1 MGIEICFA
9 KASKVVGERGRKMVD
24 QWVNIIADD
33 LGPALFLRLHI
44 YPGRTAR
51 QLVSQASLKEPHWPA
66 WLSLRGFQ
74 MGRCLCSEI

>member
-51 QLVSQASLKEPHWPA
+51 QLVSQASLRTTLASLAQPEG
-66 WLSLRGFQ
+66 LSDGQ
-74 MGRCLCSEI
+74 MSM